1 MQFVVQSVVDL
12 LDQYLLWIK
21 DNASL
26 STDLQRFTLGYLLS
40 LPKISPAL
48 FQESWSTV
56 FKRLLQNDTAGT
68 VFLYEKTAKSSLVK
82 TSDGVQDLVSVFPR
96 WLTTI
101 AFDSKGLIMK
111 HALDVAIMLDTL
123 AHDTRLDLTYLIPTG
138 DKSIIDTLKP
148 SFEQLDLKPTSID
161 LVQWTIS
168 IVSSSSSKQ
177 QRGVDDL
184 KIPLFLLQLEL
195 AI

>member
-26 STDLQRFTLGYLLS
+26 STGKITYAHLTCLLIYKHLLVISDLQRFTLGYLLS

-48 FQESWSTV
+48 FQGKSILRPLLLYANINIKFASESWSTV
-56 FKRLLQNDTAGT
+56 FKRLLQNDIAGT
-68 VFLYEKTAKSSLVK
+68 VFLYEKTTKSSLVK

-123 AHDTRLDLTYLIPTG
+123 AHDTRLDLTYLIPV
-138 DKSIIDTLKP
+138 KYLSL
-148 SFEQLDLKPTSID
+148 S
-161 LVQWTIS
+161 
-168 IVSSSSSKQ
+168 
-177 QRGVDDL
+177 
-184 KIPLFLLQLEL
+184 PLPWNFM
-195 AI
+195 I